1 MFMNLSNVIDF
12 FIITQ
17 ATAMSMEEEEGKG
30 RGDGGLETDKLV
42 GRHIGRRRQQPPTW

>member
-17 ATAMSMEEEEGKG
+17 ATAMNMEEEGKG
-30 RGDGGLETDKLV
+30 RGDGGSETDKLV
-42 GRHIGRRRQQPPTW
+42 GRHIGRRRRQPPTW